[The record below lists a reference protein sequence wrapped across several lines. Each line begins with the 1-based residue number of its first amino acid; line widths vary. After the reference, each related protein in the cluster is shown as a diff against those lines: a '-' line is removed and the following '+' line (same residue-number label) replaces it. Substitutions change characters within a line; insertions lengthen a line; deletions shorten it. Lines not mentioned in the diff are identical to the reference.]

1 MDFKSINM
9 YIIKI
14 YRNYD
19 YIGIME
25 KNVINLDK
33 VKIYLY
39 QIDFFVS
46 TKAGSG

>member
-1 MDFKSINM
+1 M

-33 VKIYLY
+33 VKIFLY
-39 QIDFFVS
+39 QIDFLFQA